1 MSPSR
6 DAAGAE
12 VGEPGHGGPGLGESG
27 AKAAGSVEAG
37 GEGPVT
43 EGPESVE
50 AGAEADGPEATGSV
64 EAGSEGPDSVE
75 AGGEGPV
82 TEGPD
87 TGEAGA
93 EVVGRLPMLLEAVL
107 DVGSDLELGST
118 LQQIVDT
125 ATALTG
131 ARQGALGVLEPDR
144 DRVDALYTTGMTEA
158 ERQRIDLFPD
168 APAGN
173 PVLAA
178 SAPGA
183 PGPDRARAPDAV
195 PDRAPAPGPVRDHT
209 PGPAPVRD
217 HTPPPAPAP
226 APAPAPD
233 RSPGPPA
240 EGGSLR
246 TPIVVHTEVFGR
258 LHLSGK
264 PSGPF
269 TDIDLALVR
278 ALAAQAGIAIGNA
291 RLYGAARQ
299 RERWIAGAAAVTT
312 ALLTGT
318 DAADALMTVAER
330 ARILADASA
339 GVILQ
344 PTEEG
349 GMEIVTASTLDDPAG
364 IVGTVIEPGS
374 AVLVQLLGGEP
385 VFIDDSATDPRMTTG
400 VRSRFGPSMMLPLQS
415 GGRLIGTL
423 ALPRRRGDRPYT
435 DLDRLLATQ
444 FASQAALALVLADAQ
459 ADREQLAVYEDRDR
473 IARDLH
479 DLVVQRLFAT
489 EMMLESTRRRAAAG
503 ANGGRGGGEPPA
515 ETTGTQ
521 GTERA
526 EGSGTG
532 PGAGTA
538 PGGAGGGD
546 RPGADAG
553 DLLARAVDELDSTI
567 QEVRTAIF
575 ALQQPPAEAPATFR
589 GRVLRETGGAAA
601 VLGFPPSVR
610 FIGAVDALVGEE
622 AAREL
627 LAALRGALAAAH
639 RRPGVSAIE
648 VEVDA
653 TVRLPD
659 GRAGLRLVVAD
670 DGRGED
676 GRPTTMTWEAPL

>member
-1 MSPSR
+1 
-6 DAAGAE
+6 
-12 VGEPGHGGPGLGESG
+12 
-27 AKAAGSVEAG
+27 
-37 GEGPVT
+37 
-43 EGPESVE
+43 
-50 AGAEADGPEATGSV
+50 
-64 EAGSEGPDSVE
+64 
-75 AGGEGPV
+75 
-82 TEGPD
+82 
-87 TGEAGA
+87 
-93 EVVGRLPMLLEAVL
+93 MLLEAVL

-195 PDRAPAPGPVRDHT
+195 PDRAPAPGPVRDHS
-209 PGPAPVRD
+209 PAPAPVRD
-217 HTPPPAPAP
+217 HTPPPAQ
-226 APAPAPD
+226 APAPD
-233 RSPGPPA
+233 RSPGLPA

-610 FIGAVDALVGEE
+610 FTGAVDALVGEE

-659 GRAGLRLVVAD
+659 GRAGVRLVVAD

>member
-1 MSPSR
+1 
-6 DAAGAE
+6 
-12 VGEPGHGGPGLGESG
+12 
-27 AKAAGSVEAG
+27 
-37 GEGPVT
+37 
-43 EGPESVE
+43 
-50 AGAEADGPEATGSV
+50 
-64 EAGSEGPDSVE
+64 
-75 AGGEGPV
+75 
-82 TEGPD
+82 
-87 TGEAGA
+87 
-93 EVVGRLPMLLEAVL
+93 MLLEAVL

-173 PVLAA
+173 PALAA

-195 PDRAPAPGPVRDHT
+195 PDRTPAPG
-209 PGPAPVRD
+209 PVRD

-226 APAPAPD
+226 APD
-233 RSPGPPA
+233 RSPGFPA

-246 TPIVVHTEVFGR
+246 TSIVVHTEVFGR

-330 ARILADASA
+330 ARVLADASA

-503 ANGGRGGGEPPA
+503 ANGGSGGGEPPA

-521 GTERA
+521 VTERA
-526 EGSGTG
+526 EGSGAG
-532 PGAGTA
+532 SGAGAA
-538 PGGAGGGD
+538 PGGAGGDD
-546 RPGADAG
+546 RAGADAG

-610 FIGAVDALVGEE
+610 FTGAVDALVGEE

-659 GRAGLRLVVAD
+659 GRAGVRLVVAD

-676 GRPTTMTWEAPL
+676 GRPTTMTWEAPR

>member
-1 MSPSR
+1 
-6 DAAGAE
+6 
-12 VGEPGHGGPGLGESG
+12 
-27 AKAAGSVEAG
+27 
-37 GEGPVT
+37 
-43 EGPESVE
+43 
-50 AGAEADGPEATGSV
+50 
-64 EAGSEGPDSVE
+64 
-75 AGGEGPV
+75 
-82 TEGPD
+82 
-87 TGEAGA
+87 
-93 EVVGRLPMLLEAVL
+93 MLLEAVL

-168 APAGN
+168 VPAGN
-173 PVLAA
+173 PALAA

-183 PGPDRARAPDAV
+183 PGPDRARAPDAA
-195 PDRAPAPGPVRDHT
+195 PDRAPA
-209 PGPAPVRD
+209 PAPVRD

-521 GTERA
+521 VTERT
-526 EGSGTG
+526 EGSGAG

-546 RPGADAG
+546 RAGADAG

-610 FIGAVDALVGEE
+610 FTGAVDALVGEE

-659 GRAGLRLVVAD
+659 GRAGVRLVVAD

-676 GRPTTMTWEAPL
+676 GRPTTMTWETPR